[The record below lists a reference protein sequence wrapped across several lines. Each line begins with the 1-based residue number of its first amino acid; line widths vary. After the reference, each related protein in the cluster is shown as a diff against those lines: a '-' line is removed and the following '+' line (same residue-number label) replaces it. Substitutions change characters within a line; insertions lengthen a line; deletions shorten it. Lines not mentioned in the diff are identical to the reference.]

1 MQPHTYFQPY
11 IGKINDETHQI
22 TWEFPS
28 DLLYSFQAF
37 ATEED
42 ALSFM
47 EKAGYSLCEVNIERY
62 CNDDIEEVSIL
73 DANGIPVDIYEN
85 EPETDIL
92 THFHRAK
99 REIPEGFFSGELGTL
114 YEKTFNWTKEQYGGV
129 LAKALTPMLLGDH
142 FSYLFFE
149 ERKDRKK
156 NLLAFRNLI
165 DDELK
170 NM

>member
-1 MQPHTYFQPY
+1 MQPHIYFQPY

-22 TWEFPS
+22 TWEFPF

-37 ATEED
+37 RTEED

-47 EKAGYSLCEVNIERY
+47 EKAGYSPCEVNIERY
-62 CNDDIEEVSIL
+62 CDDDIEGVSIL
-73 DANGIPVDIYEN
+73 DENGIVVEIHED

-114 YEKTFNWTKEQYGGV
+114 YEKTFNWTKEKYGTPI
-129 LAKALTPMLLGDH
+129 ANALTPMLLGDH
-142 FSYLFFE
+142 FSYLFLE
-149 ERKDRKK
+149 ERKDRRK
-156 NLLAFRNLI
+156 NLLAFRNMI
-165 DDELK
+165 DNELK
-170 NM
+170 NE